1 MDELDK
7 AIENLGKKPAR
18 RLKVIKGEGGYKP
31 PAAWGLVL
39 DDHGR
44 VDPCLHNAS
53 TLIRHTHELRDWVVY
68 DDFSGRVLVRR
79 PGKADRPMEEADE
92 LECARWLQRN
102 YNSRFALGT
111 AQHALRDHAFTRR
124 IDVLTEYVRSVTW
137 DGVPRVDTFAPRYL
151 DTEDTPY
158 TREVGRVLLLS
169 MAARAL
175 RPGCKVDTIPVLEG
189 GQGVRK
195 STCIAVLGG
204 QFFAELEGQL
214 GTKEAAEQLE
224 GAWVVELPELQS
236 LSRAEVTAIKSFA
249 SRRSD
254 RFRRAYGR
262 TVSDVPRRSIM
273 VGTTNADTYLRDE
286 TGARRFPPLRVRT
299 CIDIDALT
307 ADRAQLIA
315 EAVHRVDAG
324 EKWHITDP
332 AILAQAAEA
341 ASERYETDPW
351 ADALAS
357 FLAVRQTVTVAE
369 VLGQLGVQTAQR
381 TQREQ
386 TRAAK
391 VLVTAGFKRVCKR
404 DGKRR
409 WWAYVREI
417 TLGGD
422 EKGGAS
428 GAQTGESGVG
438 KIEQYQLKAPEAPEA
453 PLSQSDFACAR
464 AGGLSENGETT
475 GSTGA
480 LVPTHCVINDA
491 ELPPAD
497 DDLSG
502 PWDGDES

>member
-18 RLKVIKGEGGYKP
+18 RLRAIKGEGGYKP

-44 VDPCLHNAS
+44 IDPCLHNAS
-53 TLIRHTHELRDWVVY
+53 TLIRHAHELRDVVVY
-68 DDFSGRVLVRR
+68 DDFSGRVLVRE
-79 PGKADRPMEEADE
+79 PGKADRPLEEADE
-92 LECARWLQRN
+92 LSCARWMQRN

-111 AQHALRDHAFTRR
+111 VQHALRDHAFTRR
-124 IDVLTEYVRSVTW
+124 IDVLTEYVRSIRW

-158 TREVGRVLLLS
+158 TRDVGRVLLLS

-175 RPGCKVDTIPVLEG
+175 HPGCKVDTIPVLEG

-204 QFFAELEGQL
+204 KFFAELEGQL

-236 LSRAEVTAIKSFA
+236 LSRAEVTAIKAFA

-262 TVSDVPRRSIM
+262 TVSDVPRRSVMI
-273 VGTTNADTYLRDE
+273 GTTNADTYLRDE

-299 CIDIDALT
+299 AIDIDALT
-307 ADRAQLIA
+307 ADRDQLIA
-315 EAVHRVDAG
+315 EAVARVEGG
-324 EKWHITDP
+324 ERWHITDP
-332 AILAQAAEA
+332 GILAQAAEA
-341 ASERYETDPW
+341 AAERYETDPW
-351 ADALAS
+351 ADSLAS

-369 VLGQLGVQTAQR
+369 VLAQLGVQAAQR

-391 VLVTAGFKRVCKR
+391 VLVTLGFRRSKMRAGEK
-404 DGKRR
+404 R
-409 WWAYVREI
+409 WWAYVRDI
-417 TLGGD
+417 TLGDARKTETNGTQSD
-422 EKGGAS
+422 
-428 GAQTGESGVG
+428 GVG
-438 KIEQYQLKAPEAPEA
+438 PGKTEQYQQEVLLVPEV
-453 PLSQSDFACAR
+453 PLSSGDFACAR
-464 AGGLSENGETT
+464 AGELLENGGDSGT
-475 GSTGA
+475 GGTVGPA
-480 LVPTHCVINDA
+480 HCVN
-491 ELPPAD
+491 D

-502 PWDGDES
+502 PWDQ